1 MMIRNW
7 QYLLTLL
14 LTLSASMPLFAQDRE
29 MTLDEKMA
37 SAAYRAM
44 QEANDTALYILE
56 SLHETRHSDYNWTE
70 RHYIHLDPN
79 CVSISDPE
87 PTPDSVYI
95 MRLRAMP
102 TVIEMPFNQPVK
114 QALDLYVQ
122 RRRSLVERMVGLGF
136 NYYFPI
142 FENSLQKYGLP
153 SELKYLA
160 CIESAL
166 RQNAYSSARAAGL
179 WQFIPGSGILQG
191 LEVNSVIDERYDLY
205 KSTDAAC
212 RFLKQLY
219 QMFGDWHLAIAAYNC
234 GPGNINKAIARS
246 GGRRTFWEI
255 YNYLPRETRAYV
267 PFFIAATYVMTYHC
281 EHNLC
286 GSEADVPEPCDTL
299 MISRLVHF
307 DQLSHYLELPVE
319 QIESLNPQY
328 ICDII
333 PASREKQ
340 RSLTLPVEKALLFLE
355 LQDSICAY
363 RADSLLPSHGDLG
376 EVLAKGKRNSYVN
389 SGGNRSAGSGSGSVR
404 EAASGRGGV
413 HVVRRGETLGSIA
426 RKYHTTISKLKKA
439 NKMKSDRLREGQ
451 KLRLP

>member
-1 MMIRNW
+1 MKIKIWQHCFSLMLAMMVGMNM
-7 QYLLTLL
+7 
-14 LTLSASMPLFAQDRE
+14 SAQDRE
-29 MTLDEKMA
+29 MTLDEKME

-44 QEANDTALYILE
+44 MEARDSSLYILE
-56 SLHETRHSDYNWTE
+56 SLDEAEPSSYTWTE
-70 RHYIHLDPN
+70 RHYIHIDPN
-79 CVSISDPE
+79 CVSISNPE

-95 MRLRAMP
+95 MRLRALP
-102 TVIEMPFNQPVK
+102 TVIEMPYNQPVK
-114 QALDLYVQ
+114 QALDFYLQ
-122 RRRSLVERMVGLGF
+122 RRRALVERMVGLGF

-160 CIESAL
+160 CIESGL
-166 RQNAYSSARAAGL
+166 RQNAYSPARAAGL

-191 LEVNSVIDERYDLY
+191 LEVNSIIDERYDLY

-219 QMFGDWHLAIAAYNC
+219 SKFQDWHLAIAAYNC
-234 GPGNINKAIARS
+234 GPGNIDKAIARS

-255 YNYLPRETRAYV
+255 YNYLPSETRAYV

-299 MISRLVHF
+299 MINRMVHF
-307 DQLSHYLELPVE
+307 DQISHWLQIPVE
-319 QIESLNPQY
+319 EIESLNPQY

-333 PASREKQ
+333 PASIEKN
-340 RSLTLPVEKALLFLE
+340 RSLTLPVEKALHFLE
-355 LQDSICAY
+355 LQDSICAFK
-363 RADSLLPSHGDLG
+363 ADSLLPGNGDLG
-376 EVLAKGKRNSYVN
+376 QVLAKGKQNKYVN
-389 SGGNRSAGSGSGSVR
+389 SGGNRGAGAGSGRGGGDI
-404 EAASGRGGV
+404 GRGGV
-413 HVVRRGETLGSIA
+413 HVVRRGESLGTIA
-426 RKYHTTISKLKKA
+426 RKHHTTIAKLKKA
-439 NKMKSDRLREGQ
+439 NKLKSDRIREGQ

>member
-1 MMIRNW
+1 MKTRNW
-7 QYLLTLL
+7 QYFLSLVLALLANTS
-14 LTLSASMPLFAQDRE
+14 LTAQDRE
-29 MTLDEKMA
+29 MTLDEKME

-44 QEANDTALYILE
+44 MEARDTSLYILE
-56 SLHETRHSDYNWTE
+56 SLDETNPSDYTWTE
-70 RHYIHLDPN
+70 RHYIHIDPN
-79 CVSISDPE
+79 CVSILHPD

-95 MRLRAMP
+95 MRMRAMP
-102 TVIEMPFNQPVK
+102 TIIEMPFNQPVK

-142 FENSLQKYGLP
+142 FENALQRYGLP

-160 CIESAL
+160 CIESGL
-166 RQNAYSSARAAGL
+166 RQNAYSPARAAGL
-179 WQFIPGSGILQG
+179 WQFIPGSGILMG
-191 LEVNSVIDERYDLY
+191 LEVNSHIDERYDLY

-219 QMFGDWHLAIAAYNC
+219 NKFGDWHLAIAAYNC
-234 GPGNINKAIARS
+234 GPGNIDKAIARS

-255 YNYLPRETRAYV
+255 YNYLPSETRAYV

-299 MISRLVHF
+299 MVGRMVHF
-307 DQLSHYLELPVE
+307 DQISHYLQIPVE
-319 QIESLNPQY
+319 MIESLNPQY

-333 PASREKQ
+333 PASEEKQ
-340 RSLTLPVEKALLFLE
+340 RSLTLPSDKAIKFLE
-355 LQDSICAY
+355 MQDSICAY
-363 RADSLLPSHGDLG
+363 RADSLLPGNGDIG
-376 EVLAKGKRNSYVN
+376 QVLAKGKRNTYVN
-389 SGGNRSAGSGSGSVR
+389 NGGNRGAGAS
-404 EAASGRGGV
+404 SGRGGAKAGSGGT
-413 HVVRRGETLGSIA
+413 HVVRRGESLGAIA
-426 RKYHTTISKLKKA
+426 RKHHTTVAKLKKA
-439 NKMKSDRLREGQ
+439 NKLKSDRIREGQ